1 MQKAKTDGLIS
12 LNTRPT
18 GKRIRENNERII
30 LKAAEVAFS
39 ETGFK
44 GTSVTRIAN
53 LAGIPKANV
62 HYYFPRK
69 IDIYREVIDRVCQ
82 LWLDAADF
90 RGSDEPETALRNYI
104 SAKMDLAYSEPLG
117 SKLWAM
123 EVLTGAPIL
132 GEFIREKLLDWF
144 ELEKAQVQSW
154 IDQGLI
160 DTVDVQTLFY
170 MIWASTQHYADFSAQ
185 TAILN
190 GDKALSRDQFET
202 AKGTISQVILKGVG
216 L

>member
-1 MQKAKTDGLIS
+1 MARHT
-12 LNTRPT
+12 P
-18 GKRIRENNERII
+18 
-30 LKAAEVAFS
+30 
-39 ETGFK
+39 
-44 GTSVTRIAN
+44 
-53 LAGIPKANV
+53 
-62 HYYFPRK
+62 
-69 IDIYREVIDRVCQ
+69 Q
-82 LWLDAADF
+82 LL
-90 RGSDEPETALRNYI
+90 

-154 IDQGLI
+154 IDQGQI

-170 MIWASTQHYADFSAQ
+170 MIWAATQHYADFSAQ

-190 GDKALSRDQFET
+190 GDTALSRDQFEI

>member
-44 GTSVTRIAN
+44 GTSVTRIAD

-104 SAKMDLAYSEPLG
+104 SAKQQSRIPPHWILYFGNLNQKHLNTATLG
-117 SKLWAM
+117 L
-123 EVLTGAPIL
+123 
-132 GEFIREKLLDWF
+132 
-144 ELEKAQVQSW
+144 
-154 IDQGLI
+154 
-160 DTVDVQTLFY
+160 Y
-170 MIWASTQHYADFSAQ
+170 
-185 TAILN
+185 
-190 GDKALSRDQFET
+190 
-202 AKGTISQVILKGVG
+202 
-216 L
+216 